1 MPSTT
6 DEWVTGS
13 VCSQAERCPPW
24 RLCSTALGAAA
35 AACDDSIVN
44 LSDLEL
50 AGITSLGVPMR
61 VFLEEMT
68 EVEH

>member
-1 MPSTT
+1 MPSTA
-6 DEWVTGS
+6 DERVTGS
-13 VCSQAERCPPW
+13 VCSQTERCPPW
-24 RLCSTALGAAA
+24 PLCSTALGAAA
-35 AACDDSIVN
+35 AGGDDSIVN

-61 VFLEEMT
+61 GFLEEMT